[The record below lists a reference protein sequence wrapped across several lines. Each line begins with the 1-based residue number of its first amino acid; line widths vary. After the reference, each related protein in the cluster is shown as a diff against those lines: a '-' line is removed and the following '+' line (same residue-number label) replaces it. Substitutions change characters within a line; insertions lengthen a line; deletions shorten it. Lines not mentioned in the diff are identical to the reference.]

1 MTNAARK
8 YVYDIFHDE
17 LQKPSVNL
25 DGFKIKGSNGKPL
38 LGYLTD
44 THLRKLRF
52 VMFVSKRHASEY
64 GRSYW
69 SHDVRDDCDKIE
81 GTWSSVAKEIIKRK
95 AEYANYVTKT
105 YLDYDYGVE
114 EPTLAII
121 DKMLNKPK
129 RFHVAKYVNNE
140 MCVSENNDSIVLIDR
155 DTDVKFVVKYQDFR
169 YTGELM
175 RLATPANVFTN
186 NEEKA
191 LCSAISNLVSSRIND
206 ILAKKR
212 AKEEKRRQAKRQ
224 QLIEAYG
231 A

>member
-17 LQKPSVNL
+17 LQKPVVNL
-25 DGFKIKGSNGKPL
+25 DVFKIKGSDGKPVIN
-38 LGYLTD
+38 YLSNP
-44 THLRKLRF
+44 HLRKQRF
-52 VMFVSKRHASEY
+52 IMFVNKRHNIKY
-64 GRSYW
+64 GRSFW
-69 SHDVRDDCDKIE
+69 SHDIRDDCDKIE

-129 RFHVAKYVNNE
+129 RFHVAKYINNE
-140 MCVSENNDSIVLIDR
+140 LCVTSTNNSTVLIDR
-155 DTDVKFVVKYQDFR
+155 DTGVKFVAKMQDYR
-169 YTGELM
+169 HTSDIM
-175 RLATPANVFTN
+175 RLATPEKVFTP

-191 LCSAISNLVSSRIND
+191 LCSAITHLVNSRIND
-206 ILAKKR
+206 IRAKKR